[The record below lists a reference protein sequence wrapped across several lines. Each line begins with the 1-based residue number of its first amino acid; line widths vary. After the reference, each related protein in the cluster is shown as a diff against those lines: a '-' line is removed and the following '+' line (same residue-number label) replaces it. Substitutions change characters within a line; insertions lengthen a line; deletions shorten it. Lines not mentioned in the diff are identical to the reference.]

1 MLVPRRMPPPKISS
15 SKNLGRFIFQPIG
28 TFPKDCCSWIVVSV
42 KYPKPK
48 HPNTFAPGWRVGK
61 MLEDVFVWP
70 PFLGENQA
78 HGNFFLRG
86 KKTRRS
92 STFRRVGWLGNTC
105 SATQKKKQ
113 KNFQLPTHQRP
124 TTKHLRTAIMLLVFG
139 PAIVPVTETS
149 TWWEAHNKSVPGS
162 FFEWF
167 CWIIGDLGWKR
178 KHARKSRSV
187 WVFTDPFEVK
197 RSIPQKIL

>member
-1 MLVPRRMPPPKISS
+1 M
-15 SKNLGRFIFQPIG
+15 
-28 TFPKDCCSWIVVSV
+28 DCCSWIVVSV
-42 KYPKPK
+42 KNPKPK
-48 HPNTFAPGWRVGK
+48 NLNTFAPGWRVGK
-61 MLEDVFVWP
+61 MLEDVFVRP

-78 HGNFFLRG
+78 HGNFLGG

-105 SATQKKKQ
+105 SATPKKIQ

-139 PAIVPVTETS
+139 PAIVPVAETS